1 MRLYKVAVPL
11 VVFGLVVSGCS
22 GGDDDLGQAGSN
34 AVGASSDINPKS
46 PDELRDG
53 GNLRLANTTY
63 PSTFNTWN
71 IDSDGEVSEVVTPM
85 MPQSYRV
92 DDKGELT
99 VDPDYFTSIEL
110 TSTEPQQV
118 TYTINPKATWTNGR
132 PIDWTDLAAQFNA
145 LNGRDQGFLIT
156 ASVGF
161 DRVEKVERGVDDRQ
175 AVVTFNQHYAEWKG
189 QYGILYPKEVMATP
203 DSFNNSVRDNLPITA
218 GPFQIQSLDVGQKR
232 VVLGRNPNWW
242 GDKPKLDTIAFSAL
256 DISAWVQALQNDEL
270 DVVDTLSRDDIK
282 TVRSAPGIAVRR
294 SAAPRFSHLTF
305 NGAPGSIVADP
316 KLRVAIMKGID
327 RQGIA
332 TALQN
337 GVVENPKPLNS
348 HIFMNGQVGYQD
360 NAGIIAYD
368 PTEAAKQLDDLGWKL
383 VGDVREKDGKKLEIR
398 DVMLQQDSWV
408 QVAQIMQQNL
418 AAIGVKLIIDTQP
431 AQGLFTDVIDPG
443 NFDVAQFSWSAS
455 ALPLGALQQIYY
467 FDPND
472 MKGNK
477 GRIGSKE
484 INDLIDKTIS
494 ELDPQKAIEMANE
507 IDKLI
512 FAEGFSMP
520 FYQSAG
526 NVAVRDTLANYG
538 AFGLASIDYTKIGF
552 VK

>member
-11 VVFGLVVSGCS
+11 VVFGLAVSGCS

-145 LNGRDQGFLIT
+145 LNGRDPGFLIT

-232 VVLGRNPNWW
+232 IVLGRNPNWW
-242 GDKPKLDTIAFSAL
+242 GEKPKLDTITFSAL
-256 DISAWVQALQNDEL
+256 DISAWVQALQNNEL

-337 GVVENPKPLNS
+337 GVVEDPKPLNS

>member
-11 VVFGLVVSGCS
+11 VVFGLVLSGCS
-22 GGDDDLGQAGSN
+22 GGDDDLGQAGTN
-34 AVGASSDINPKS
+34 AVGASSDINPKN

-53 GNLRLANTTY
+53 GNLRLANTSY

-71 IDSDGEVSEVVTPM
+71 IDSDGEVSEVVAPM
-85 MPQSYRV
+85 MPQSYRI

-110 TSTEPQQV
+110 TNTEPQQV

-145 LNGRDQGFLIT
+145 LNGRDPAFLIT

-175 AVVTFNQHYAEWKG
+175 AIVTFNQHYAEWKG

-232 VVLGRNPNWW
+232 IVLGRNPNWW
-242 GDKPKLDTIAFSAL
+242 GDQPKLDTITFSAL
-256 DISAWVQALQNDEL
+256 DISAWVQALQNNEL

-282 TVRSAPGIAVRR
+282 TVRNAPGIAVRR
-294 SAAPRFSHLTF
+294 SPALRYSHLTF

-337 GVVENPKPLNS
+337 GIVEDPKPLNS

-360 NAGIIAYD
+360 NAEIISYD
-368 PTEAAKQLDDLGWKL
+368 PTEAAKQLDELGWKL

-398 DVMLQQDSWV
+398 DVMLQQDTWV
-408 QVAQIMQQNL
+408 QIAQIMQQNL
-418 AAIGVKLIIDTQP
+418 AAIGVKLVIDPQP

-477 GRIGSKE
+477 GRIGSTE
-484 INDLIDKTIS
+484 INDLIEKAIS
-494 ELDPQKAIEMANE
+494 ELDPQKAIELANE
-507 IDKLI
+507 IDKLV

-526 NVAVRDTLANYG
+526 NVAVRDTLANFG

>member
-242 GDKPKLDTIAFSAL
+242 GDKPKLDTITFSAL